1 MQIFFLKITITIITA
16 HIEITPVILHLVFFI
31 LFFFG
36 GGAHFSFNYKR
47 KLLDGNKKAIIL

>member
-1 MQIFFLKITITIITA
+1 MQIFFLITIIIITA
-16 HIEITPVILHLVFFI
+16 HIEVTPVILHLVFF
-31 LFFFG
+31 LFFLGG

>member
-1 MQIFFLKITITIITA
+1 MQIFFLITIIIITA
-16 HIEITPVILHLVFFI
+16 HIEVTPVILHLVFF
-31 LFFFG
+31 LFFGG